1 MHSTEEI
8 QVTVAPRRP
17 GRPRLGRRRL
27 ILLGFTGGC
36 LTLFLVWMWRVRSLD
51 GLPDVG
57 DPFDVAEALRPIEIS
72 DEDNAYVAY
81 SEARR
86 LLTRMTGAVWQVAWV
101 KVTWSAAG
109 PEVRAYLEAN
119 RPALEAW
126 RAGTERPDALYHQP
140 GTLAFDTLL
149 PVVQDLRMLG
159 RLAELEGS
167 RLEEKGEMAEAWN
180 WYNSVLR
187 SSRHVGRHGLIIERM
202 VGAAIFET
210 SSRRIT
216 HWAADPRVD
225 AALLRRALAD
235 TVEADALTAPLSDN
249 VKLEYLICLRD
260 LEELRVMVGEIPM
273 PGGQNGWLEKAATST
288 GTKTHLQRAR
298 LRMTNDIERSRRVV
312 RLLFANWLP
321 QLDKLPALRA
331 PIAIRKPTVI
341 YASDPHA
348 PPSAGGVAPED
359 LDAALG
365 NTLFAQQF
373 LRPPD
378 RWPNGSSP
386 WSGLAWEGDSGLARE
401 PRRRA
406 VLIVKLAAELYRRVH
421 GKAPAN
427 AGALLGRY
435 LTVLPGGIKV
445 DDPIPAGID

>member
-1 MHSTEEI
+1 
-8 QVTVAPRRP
+8 
-17 GRPRLGRRRL
+17 
-27 ILLGFTGGC
+27 
-36 LTLFLVWMWRVRSLD
+36 MWRVRALD

-57 DPFDVAEALRPIEIS
+57 DPFDVAAALRPIEIS

-86 LLTRMTGAVWQVAWV
+86 LLARVTGTVRQFNWV

-109 PEVRAYLEAN
+109 PELRAYLESN

-140 GTLAFDTLL
+140 GKLAFDTLL
-149 PVVQDLRMLG
+149 PVVQDLTMLC

-167 RLEEKGEMAEAWN
+167 RLEEKGEMAESWN
-180 WYNSVLR
+180 WYKGTLR
-187 SSRHVGRHGLIIERM
+187 SSRHTGRHGLIIERM
-202 VGAAIFET
+202 VGAAIFEM

-225 AALLRRALAD
+225 GAMLRRALAD
-235 TVEADALTAPLSDN
+235 VLEADALTAPLSDN
-249 VKLEYLICLRD
+249 MKLEYLICARD
-260 LEELRVMVGEIPM
+260 LEELRVMVDEIPM
-273 PGGQNGWLEKAATST
+273 PGGKNGWLEKAATST
-288 GTKTHLQRAR
+288 GTKSHLQRAR
-298 LRMTNDIERSRRVV
+298 LRMTNDVERSRRVV

-321 QLDKLPALRA
+321 QLDKLAALRA
-331 PIAIRKPTVI
+331 PIAIRTPTVI
-341 YASDPHA
+341 YASDPNA
-348 PPSAGGVAPED
+348 PPSDGAVAVAPED
-359 LDAALG
+359 LDAAIG

-373 LRPPD
+373 IRPPD
-378 RWPNGSSP
+378 QWSQGVAP
-386 WSGLAWEGDSGLARE
+386 WSGSAWEGNGALARE

-406 VLIVKLAAELYRRVH
+406 VLIVKLAAELYRREQ
-421 GKAPAN
+421 GKPPAN

-435 LTVLPGGIKV
+435 LTVLPGGIKI